1 MNYRVHVDRGHEDD
15 LGRLRVQLLMMGG
28 RVEALIGASIRA
40 LTERDAALARR
51 TIDSDCVVDQHETTI
66 DEICREILT
75 LRQQAPSDLRF
86 VTGSLRLATDLERI
100 ADLGV
105 SISRCTLNLCAGAPF
120 PINADLPRMAAEVES
135 MLHEALSAFVAG
147 DASRAEQVIA
157 RGQQVHDLSAQ
168 ILRVLFAHVAEN
180 ARGITQAVH
189 LQSVVKYVERVG
201 DHVANLGETVI
212 LMVRGEN
219 IRQVSQ
225 SGALVRAVP
234 DHKGN

>member
-51 TIDSDCVVDQHETTI
+51 TIDCDCVVDQHEITI
-66 DEICREILT
+66 DEICRDILT

-105 SISRCTLNLCAGAPF
+105 SISRCALTLCAGSPF
-120 PINADLPRMAAEVES
+120 PINADLARMAAEVES

-147 DASRAEQVIA
+147 DASRAEKVIA
-157 RGQQVHDLSAQ
+157 RDQLVHDFSAE

-180 ARGITQAVH
+180 ARSITQAVQ
-189 LQSVVKYVERVG
+189 LQSVIKYVERVG
-201 DHVANLGETVI
+201 DHAANLGETVV
-212 LMVRGEN
+212 LMVRGEALRHG
-219 IRQVSQ
+219 IQ
-225 SGALVRAVP
+225 SGGSVRAVP
-234 DHKGN
+234 DDKGN

>member
-51 TIDSDCVVDQHETTI
+51 TIDCDCVVDQHEITI
-66 DEICREILT
+66 DEICRDILT
-75 LRQQAPSDLRF
+75 LRQQAPADLRF

-105 SISRCTLNLCAGAPF
+105 SISRCTLTLCAGAPF
-120 PINADLPRMAAEVES
+120 PIDADLPRMAAEVES

-147 DASRAEQVIA
+147 DASRAEEVIA
-157 RGQQVHDLSAQ
+157 RDQMVHDFSAE

-180 ARGITQAVH
+180 ARGIAQAVQ

>member
-1 MNYRVHVDRGHEDD
+1 
-15 LGRLRVQLLMMGG
+15 MGG

-51 TIDSDCVVDQHETTI
+51 TIDSDCVVDQHEITI
-66 DEICREILT
+66 DEICRDILT
-75 LRQQAPSDLRF
+75 LRQQAPADLRF

-105 SISRCTLNLCAGAPF
+105 SISRCTLTLCAGAPF
-120 PINADLPRMAAEVES
+120 PIDADLPRMAAEVES

-147 DASRAEQVIA
+147 DASRAEEVIA
-157 RGQQVHDLSAQ
+157 RDQMVHDFSAE

-180 ARGITQAVH
+180 ARGIAQAVQ

-201 DHVANLGETVI
+201 DHVANLGETVVF
-212 LMVRGEN
+212 MVRGEALRHG
-219 IRQVSQ
+219 IQ
-225 SGALVRAVP
+225 SGGSVRAVP
-234 DHKGN
+234 DDKRN

>member
-1 MNYRVHVDRGHEDD
+1 
-15 LGRLRVQLLMMGG
+15 MMGG

-51 TIDSDCVVDQHETTI
+51 TIDCDCVVDQHEITI
-66 DEICREILT
+66 DEICRDILT

-105 SISRCTLNLCAGAPF
+105 SISRCALTLCAGSPF
-120 PINADLPRMAAEVES
+120 PINADLARMAAEVES

-147 DASRAEQVIA
+147 DASRAEKVIA
-157 RGQQVHDLSAQ
+157 RDQLVHDFSAE

-180 ARGITQAVH
+180 ARSITQAVQ
-189 LQSVVKYVERVG
+189 LQSVIKYVERVG
-201 DHVANLGETVI
+201 DHAANLGETVV
-212 LMVRGEN
+212 LMVRGEALRHG
-219 IRQVSQ
+219 IQ
-225 SGALVRAVP
+225 SGGSVRAVP
-234 DHKGN
+234 DDKGN

>member
-1 MNYRVHVDRGHEDD
+1 
-15 LGRLRVQLLMMGG
+15 
-28 RVEALIGASIRA
+28 
-40 LTERDAALARR
+40 
-51 TIDSDCVVDQHETTI
+51 VVDQHEITI
-66 DEICREILT
+66 DEICRDILT